1 MSNLNEA
8 IERLKAHTPRT
19 SQDGEGKPSWLP
31 LAEEVRDKLNLLLT
45 QLYSEVPEE
54 IQKFHRG
61 EMSHGTNW
69 ELTAWACGKN
79 RRAFRMSWGDQAAG
93 MVRAII
99 QDVEDEA
106 REKSGCG
113 PDLRLARMRAPE
125 EEAEMEGK
133 DHNEWVKQ
141 AQARHGLKEVPK
153 ENIKTPAAEEA
164 APADKSAPEPVV
176 APLVENPAALEEQM
190 AKDAKQTVT
199 LAKGKATDEQ
209 MAVLVDLALS
219 KGKALTLKR
228 YTDRYGVNLPLTV
241 YSSVKE
247 AWEQNEK
254 GVR

>member
-133 DHNEWVKQ
+133 NHNEWQKQ
-141 AQARHGLKEVPK
+141 GQAWEGLKEVPPN
-153 ENIKTPAAEEA
+153 ETAPCPQIELPAH
-164 APADKSAPEPVV
+164 PGDTQKPLPKV
-176 APLVENPAALEEQM
+176 APPPTMDLAG
-190 AKDAKQTVT
+190 DAQRTLS
-199 LAKGKATDEQ
+199 LAKGRATNDQ
-209 MAVLVDLALS
+209 MAALVDLALS
-219 KGKALTLKR
+219 QGKARVLKR
-228 YTDRYGVNLPLTV
+228 YTDNYGLNLPLNV
-241 YSSVKE
+241 YASVKE
-247 AWEQNEK
+247 AWKKNDK